1 MWVCMSLVAFKKSKY
16 YFKPV
21 VKSVSLGTTQTF
33 SNTVQFSGSM
43 TSIPRTNVLTI
54 TTQAPSDARGGIIY
68 VRLIVKYEGC
78 ASVSCNAY
86 LNIGYESS
94 ASVSSNVHLSSSPDD
109 FAWNGCN
116 EEREI
121 NAVMATFEAS
131 PNQKL
136 TFSIDVDMK
145 MTEPLSNI
153 SITAIAEIVFGIL
166 VTSTTP
172 ISLATLETPPYDA
185 NLPHTT
191 YSLGV
196 RWCVEGFGN
205 TMDYDIHSD
214 LKNEVLMRTGF
225 NIPLLRCGTGDY
237 ADSFTLY
244 ASVPSTDLWLLI
256 TKIYYAVVPDHGLT
270 LPIEKNVR
278 VAFAVRGIEGWVKL
292 KITALPLIFSLPP
305 PGLLLDPPL
314 DWLIPKNYK
323 FEYMS
328 AYWESRLDSAYG
340 GDAPL
345 MRPLPPL
352 HISKDESL
360 YIVAED
366 SESNAYYTIDF
377 ELTVYE
383 EEPIQLQPQP
393 QLSWIQ
399 AITAVVALVAVL
411 SVVSLVLSSIKR
423 VEKR

>member
-1 MWVCMSLVAFKKSKY
+1 
-16 YFKPV
+16 
-21 VKSVSLGTTQTF
+21 
-33 SNTVQFSGSM
+33 
-43 TSIPRTNVLTI
+43 
-54 TTQAPSDARGGIIY
+54 
-68 VRLIVKYEGC
+68 
-78 ASVSCNAY
+78 
-86 LNIGYESS
+86 
-94 ASVSSNVHLSSSPDD
+94 
-109 FAWNGCN
+109 
-116 EEREI
+116 
-121 NAVMATFEAS
+121 
-131 PNQKL
+131 
-136 TFSIDVDMK
+136 

-185 NLPHTT
+185 SLPPNTT

-244 ASVPSTDLWLLI
+244 ASVPSSDLWLLI

-270 LPIEKNVR
+270 LPNEKNVR
-278 VAFAVRGIEGWVKL
+278 IAFAIRGIEGWVKP
-292 KITALPLIFSLPP
+292 KITALPLTFSVPP
-305 PGLLLDPPL
+305 PGGMEPPRDGVL
-314 DWLIPKNYK
+314 PKYDQ
-323 FEYMS
+323 FAAMA

-366 SESNAYYTIDF
+366 SESNAYYTTDF

-399 AITAVVALVAVL
+399 AITAVVALIAVL

>member
-1 MWVCMSLVAFKKSKY
+1 MWVYMSLVAFKKSKY

-21 VKSVSLGTTQTF
+21 VKSVSLGTVQTF

-43 TSIPRTNVLTI
+43 TSIPRTNILNI
-54 TTQAPSDARGGIIY
+54 ATQAPSDARGGIIY

-78 ASVSCNAY
+78 AAVSGNAY
-86 LNIGYESS
+86 LYSPS
-94 ASVSSNVHLSSSPDD
+94 DSSPDD

-121 NAVMATFEAS
+121 HGIMHMFEAS
-131 PNQKL
+131 PNQQL
-136 TFSIDVDMK
+136 TFSIDVDMV

-185 NLPHTT
+185 SLPPNTA

-214 LKNEVLMRTGF
+214 MKNEVLMRTGF

-237 ADSFTLY
+237 TNSFTLY
-244 ASVPSTDLWLLI
+244 ASVPSTDTWLLI
-256 TKIYYAVVPDHGLT
+256 TKIYYAVVPDHRLT
-270 LPIEKNVR
+270 LPIEENVR
-278 VAFAVRGIEGWVKL
+278 IAFAIGGIEGWVKL

-305 PGLLLDPPL
+305 PGVGLLDPPL

-352 HISKDESL
+352 HMSKDELL

-366 SESNAYYTIDF
+366 SESNAYYTVDF

-383 EEPIQLQPQP
+383 EVPIQPQP
-393 QLSWIQ
+393 QPSWIQ
-399 AITAVVALVAVL
+399 VIVAIIILIIAL
-411 SVVSLVLSSIKR
+411 SIIKQR
-423 VEKR
+423 RGG